1 MTHVKALSLSERML
15 GHDTGE
21 ACPCERREVMAE
33 FIVAALGGLWALI
46 AVATMTGCWKG
57 RNE

>member
-1 MTHVKALSLSERML
+1 
-15 GHDTGE
+15 
-21 ACPCERREVMAE
+21 MAE

-46 AVATMTGCWKG
+46 AVATMTGCWKD